1 MGLCHGTTA
10 VTIMIARQI
19 WGTAAVLFLIL
30 GTVAIISG
38 GSGVAWGLFGIL
50 PLAAFCGALVGE
62 HDPSDL

>member
-1 MGLCHGTTA
+1 
-10 VTIMIARQI
+10 MIGRQI

-62 HDPSDL
+62 HHPSDL